1 MDAEEN
7 HKQVFLRAHSPLEIA
22 NGAISTFPPPPL
34 GVEKWKTKTGFPL
47 SHSLFVCLK
56 TNQKG
61 ARRRSLRSPAFRLI
75 LRLENAVPN
84 YPRRRFDRTIAS
96 EEGNGRERFD

>member
-34 GVEKWKTKTGFPL
+34 GAEKWKTKTGFPL

-61 ARRRSLRSPAFRLI
+61 ARRRSLRSPAFMLI
-75 LRLENAVPN
+75 LRLENAHRDVLTSRKP
-84 YPRRRFDRTIAS
+84 TES
-96 EEGNGRERFD
+96 